1 MTAGFSEVPFSP
13 HPYPHPS
20 YFLMLLRPHPLP
32 VLLVLVCLAIS
43 NAFTA
48 PSDPENVFRNPPGEA
63 KPGVWWHWMGSNV
76 SREGITRDLE
86 AFKDAGI
93 ASATIFGMADV
104 CTPWA
109 GHIENSPNDGLLA
122 FTAPWWKLVRHAAAE
137 GKRLDVDVGIHNCP
151 GYTST
156 GGPWITPDLA
166 MQQIFHSRVDV
177 EGGKAFSDVLPKPAI
192 DPRGDILFPM
202 VNKET
207 GAVEKPI
214 VEGRKSY
221 WRDIA
226 VLAVPADGTIGKDR
240 IIDLTKQMDSSGSL
254 RWSPPDA
261 GKWSIYRFGH
271 TTMGALTQPNQW
283 EIMGLEC
290 DKMSE
295 KAVTVHLQHVL
306 GELKSHL
313 GPLVGTGLQ
322 HMLLDSYEAGTPS
335 WTPLMP
341 QEFQQRRG
349 YSLLEFLPVFAGRV
363 VADDAATAKFR
374 ADFDRTIADLYRDVL
389 FKTMARMLGEA
400 NLRFVCEPYGGPFHT
415 GEVAPY
421 VHRVMTEFWS
431 ADRFN
436 ATVQDGIM
444 VAGENKLHNILEA
457 EAFTGAPDKCAWIET
472 PGWLKTVGDEAYL
485 AGINRFILHT
495 NPHQPWDDR
504 FKPGMTMG
512 QWGTHFGR
520 TQTWWEPGKAWL
532 AYLARCQALL
542 QWGQRAGSGGVSFT
556 PLDGNAN
563 PRALHRSDG
572 KSHVFFIAVPASG
585 QGRALASFR
594 TGAMHPELWDPVTG
608 NMRDLT
614 DFRVDGDTVRV
625 PLEFA
630 SGQSHF
636 VVFRKAAAKPETNNR
651 NFARTSDAARV
662 GGPWQVKFDPAWGGP
677 NQAVTFNELVDW
689 TTHSEPGIRYY
700 SGTAVYR
707 TKFNLTGSPGDVSF
721 LDLGTVHHLAR
732 VRVNDRDLGVVWC
745 APWRVEIPAGLLLQ
759 SGNRLEIAITNVWAN
774 RLIGDEQEPDD
785 CEWLT
790 GHVNTGKY
798 LKRFPDWFVK
808 GRPRPSSGRF
818 GFTTWNYFNKDSRL
832 TPSGLLGPVRLLGAD
847 WKQPASEVPAGGI
860 AEPSLSA
867 ASESAFEA
875 ELPAADRLVPVAG
888 VVESGDFHGH
898 GGDASAVRNGTT
910 RNGSGT
916 AETLDDAKTF
926 RPYGKGSSLMFKLG
940 GSGTPVGEIQSF
952 AGHRDGRASQAYS
965 VWIAK
970 AGAPDQFIKVA
981 EARAVSQ
988 GGATRLRVPVN
999 DAKVVAVRLD
1009 FADGPLGFN
1018 VYREIC
1024 IVRPEAR

>member
-1 MTAGFSEVPFSP
+1 MIRST
-13 HPYPHPS
+13 
-20 YFLMLLRPHPLP
+20 LTL
-32 VLLVLVCLAIS
+32 CLALALPIPNVFAGS
-43 NAFTA
+43 T
-48 PSDPENVFRNPPGEA
+48 DPEVVFRKPPEEA

-86 AFKDAGI
+86 SFKDAGI

-122 FTAPWWKLVRHAAAE
+122 FTDPWWKLVRHAAEEA
-137 GKRLDVDVGIHNCP
+137 KRLGLDVGIHNCP

-156 GGPWITPDLA
+156 GGPWITPELA
-166 MQQIFHSRVDV
+166 MQQIFHSRVDI
-177 EGGKAFSDVLPKPAI
+177 EGGKPFAGSLPKPEI

-207 GAVEKPI
+207 GAVEKPVI
-214 VEGRKSY
+214 EGRKTY

-226 VLAVPADGTIGKDR
+226 VLAAPAEGVIAKDR
-240 IIDLTKQMDSSGSL
+240 ILDLTKQMDSSGKL
-254 RWSPPDA
+254 RWTPPDD

-295 KAVTVHLQHVL
+295 KAVTFHLQHVL
-306 GELKSHL
+306 GELKKHL

-349 YSLLEFLPVFAGRV
+349 YGIMEFLPVFAGRV
-363 VADDAATAKFR
+363 VAGDGETAKFR

-389 FKTMARMLGEA
+389 FKVMQRMLREA

-415 GEVAPY
+415 GEVAPH
-421 VHRVMTEFWS
+421 VERVMTEFWS

-444 VAGENKLHNILEA
+444 NAGDGKSHNILEA
-457 EAFTGAPDKCAWIET
+457 EAFTGAPDKCSWIET

-512 QWGTHFGR
+512 QWGAHFGR

-542 QWGQRAGSGGVSFT
+542 QWGSRSPSNGSSFI

-563 PRALHRSDG
+563 PRSVHRSDG
-572 KSHVFFIAVPASG
+572 KAHLFFIAVPASE
-585 QGRALASFR
+585 QGKALASFR
-594 TGAMHPELWDPVTG
+594 VGNMQPELWDPVTG
-608 NMRDLT
+608 KMRDLT
-614 DFRVDGDTVRV
+614 DFRIDGDTIRI
-625 PLEFA
+625 PLDFA
-630 SGQSHF
+630 AGQSHF
-636 VVFRKAAAKPETNNR
+636 VVFRKAAAKPQTLTR
-651 NFARTSDAARV
+651 NFPQTAESAKVD
-662 GGPWQVKFDPAWGGP
+662 GSWQVKFDPKWGGP
-677 NQAVTFNELVDW
+677 KQAVTFNELLDW

-707 TKFNLTGSPGDVSF
+707 KKLDLTKVPDGSSI
-721 LDLGTVHHLAR
+721 LDLGAVKHLAR
-732 VRVNDRDLGVVWC
+732 VRVNGTDLGIVWC
-745 APWRVEIPAGLLLQ
+745 APWQVEIPAGLLKPSANLI
-759 SGNRLEIAITNVWAN
+759 EIAITNVWAN

-785 CEWLT
+785 CEWLN
-790 GHVNTGKY
+790 GHAHPGRY

-808 GRPRPSSGRF
+808 GQPRPSSGRF
-818 GFTTWNYFNKDSRL
+818 GFTTWNYFNKDSKL
-832 TPSGLLGPVRLLGAD
+832 TSSGLLGPVRVLATD
-847 WKQPASEVPAGGI
+847 WKQAASEVPTGEF
-860 AEPSLSA
+860 AEASVNP
-867 ASESAFEA
+867 ASEDAFEA
-875 ELPAADRLVPVAG
+875 ELPPADQLVPVAA
-888 VVESGDFHGH
+888 VVESGDIQAPA
-898 GGDASAVRNGTT
+898 DSSPVRNGTT
-910 RNGSGT
+910 RNGSGK
-916 AETLDDAKTF
+916 AETLDDSKTF
-926 RPYGKGSSLMFKLG
+926 RSYGKGSSLLFKLG
-940 GSGTPVGEIQSF
+940 EGGVSVGEIQSF
-952 AGHRDGRASQAYS
+952 AGHRDARASQAYS

-970 AGAPDQFIKVA
+970 AGAPDQFTKVA
-981 EARAVSQ
+981 NARVISQ
-988 GGATRLRVPVN
+988 GGATRVRVPVN
-999 DAKVVAVRLD
+999 ESGVVAVRLD
-1009 FADGPLGFN
+1009 FANGPLGFN

-1024 IVRPEAR
+1024 LVR